1 MYGMNMNMRRLLA
14 AGVCGLAISTSAFA
28 QEGAG
33 AASAESEVSK
43 DDGAL
48 GEIVVTARRRTEALS
63 DVPVSVTAFSQEGLD
78 RIGARDVD
86 DITRLTPGVQFERD
100 SFGASNRSSISIRGI
115 NSTVGANTVGVYLD
129 DTPIQVRNIYFSST
143 NAYPRLFDLDRVEI
157 LRGPQGTLFGAGSQ
171 GGTVR
176 FISPAPNLSETQIY
190 GRGEI
195 ATTRHG
201 SGSYEAG
208 LAVGVPLVTDK
219 VAIRASGWHRRDGG
233 WIDRV
238 DVYNPDSVLEKNANH
253 SEATVGR
260 IAMAFAPTENLTI
273 TPSFLYQQERSNGG
287 SGYWMS
293 LSDPK
298 EGIYRNASN
307 LGSRGKDRFG
317 IAALSLDWEL
327 GGVDLVT
334 NTSFFKRNSDF
345 LPDYT
350 GTVSSTIVGT
360 SLPPVPGFT
369 AQGYWLDDQKNFT
382 QEVRLQSNDPSARL
396 SWVVGGFYSHSKQ
409 QARQLI
415 EARQLDR
422 LLSYLIGVPVT
433 VEDVFGTPLVDDEFA
448 YITDDRT
455 TDEQIA
461 GFGQLDYKLTDRLT
475 VTAGLRVSY
484 TKFSFVSAT
493 DGPYFGQ
500 SSVPGSTSQ
509 TPVTPKF
516 GLSYETAGD
525 GLLYANVSK
534 GFRVGG
540 AQRPAPVTCAADLAE
555 LGIDQIPRTYGSDTV
570 WAYEVGAKGALFDRK
585 LQAEASVFQ
594 LDWKN
599 IQRSVALTQ
608 CNLSYIDNLGAARS
622 RGFDFSLTARPVPP
636 LTLGL
641 AVSYTNAKYT
651 EDVPVAAPLFIVRDG
666 DTLGNRPWTVY
677 VNGQYDFPLGSGEG
691 YIRADYSYESRNK
704 QAPRPDRVDY
714 DPAIPRPPE
723 THLVALRAGSKF
735 NDLDVSVF
743 VDNLFDSKTN
753 FSLNR
758 DTRNS
763 PIFFGGSFR
772 PRTIGLTVTYRR

>member
-86 DITRLTPGVQFERD
+86 DITLLTPGVQFERD

-273 TPSFLYQQERSNGG
+273 TP
-287 SGYWMS
+287 
-293 LSDPK
+293 
-298 EGIYRNASN
+298 
-307 LGSRGKDRFG
+307 
-317 IAALSLDWEL
+317 
-327 GGVDLVT
+327 
-334 NTSFFKRNSDF
+334 
-345 LPDYT
+345 
-350 GTVSSTIVGT
+350 
-360 SLPPVPGFT
+360 
-369 AQGYWLDDQKNFT
+369 
-382 QEVRLQSNDPSARL
+382 
-396 SWVVGGFYSHSKQ
+396 
-409 QARQLI
+409 
-415 EARQLDR
+415 
-422 LLSYLIGVPVT
+422 
-433 VEDVFGTPLVDDEFA
+433 
-448 YITDDRT
+448 
-455 TDEQIA
+455 
-461 GFGQLDYKLTDRLT
+461 
-475 VTAGLRVSY
+475 
-484 TKFSFVSAT
+484 
-493 DGPYFGQ
+493 
-500 SSVPGSTSQ
+500 
-509 TPVTPKF
+509 
-516 GLSYETAGD
+516 
-525 GLLYANVSK
+525 
-534 GFRVGG
+534 
-540 AQRPAPVTCAADLAE
+540 
-555 LGIDQIPRTYGSDTV
+555 
-570 WAYEVGAKGALFDRK
+570 
-585 LQAEASVFQ
+585 
-594 LDWKN
+594 
-599 IQRSVALTQ
+599 
-608 CNLSYIDNLGAARS
+608 
-622 RGFDFSLTARPVPP
+622 
-636 LTLGL
+636 
-641 AVSYTNAKYT
+641 
-651 EDVPVAAPLFIVRDG
+651 
-666 DTLGNRPWTVY
+666 
-677 VNGQYDFPLGSGEG
+677 
-691 YIRADYSYESRNK
+691 
-704 QAPRPDRVDY
+704 
-714 DPAIPRPPE
+714 
-723 THLVALRAGSKF
+723 
-735 NDLDVSVF
+735 
-743 VDNLFDSKTN
+743 
-753 FSLNR
+753 
-758 DTRNS
+758 
-763 PIFFGGSFR
+763 
-772 PRTIGLTVTYRR
+772 

>member
-1 MYGMNMNMRRLLA
+1 MNRMTQNVRRLLA
-14 AGVCGLAISTSAFA
+14 AGVCGLAFSTSAFA
-28 QEGAG
+28 QEA
-33 AASAESEVSK
+33 AESVNAGRDANA
-43 DDGAL
+43 DDGAV
-48 GEIVVTARRRTEALS
+48 GEIVVTARRRAEALS
-63 DVPVSVTAFSQEGLD
+63 DVPVSVTAFSQDGLD

-100 SFGASNRSSISIRGI
+100 SFGAGNRSSISIRGI

-176 FISPAPNLSETQIY
+176 FISPAPDLNDTQIY
-190 GRGEI
+190 GRGEL
-195 ATTRHG
+195 AFTRHG
-201 SGSYEAG
+201 EASYEG
-208 LAVGVPLVTDK
+208 GIAVGVPLVTDK
-219 VAIRASGWHRRDGG
+219 IAVRASGWHRRDGG

-238 DVYNPDSVLEKNANH
+238 DVYDPDTVLEKNANH

-260 IAMAFAPTENLTI
+260 IAMTFAPTESLTI
-273 TPSFLYQQERSNGG
+273 TPSVLYQEERSNGG
-287 SGYWMS
+287 GGYWVS
-293 LSDPK
+293 LSDPDA
-298 EGIYRNASN
+298 GIYRNASN

-317 IAALSLDWEL
+317 IAALALNWEL
-327 GGVDLVT
+327 GSVDIVT

-345 LPDYT
+345 FPDYT
-350 GTVSSTIVGT
+350 GTVSSTLLGT

-382 QEVRLQSNDPSARL
+382 QEIRLQSNDPSGRL
-396 SWVVGGFYSHSKQ
+396 SWVIGGFYSHSKQ
-409 QARQLI
+409 RARQLI
-415 EARQLDR
+415 EGRQLDR
-422 LLSYLIGVPVT
+422 LLTYLVGAPVA
-433 VEDVFGTPLVDDEFA
+433 VEDIFGTPLVDGEFA
-448 YITDDRT
+448 YITDDST

-461 GFGQLDYKLTDRLT
+461 GFGQLDYKLTDRFT
-475 VTAGLRVSY
+475 VTGGLRVSY

-500 SSVPGSTSQ
+500 SSVPGATSQ
-509 TPVTPKF
+509 TPITPKF
-516 GLSYETAGD
+516 GVSYETAGD

-540 AQRPAPVTCAADLAE
+540 AQRPAPVTCAADLAA
-555 LGIDQIPRTYGSDTV
+555 LGIDQIPRTYGSDSV
-570 WAYEVGAKGALFDRK
+570 WAYEVGAKGSFLDRK
-585 LQAEASVFQ
+585 VQAEASVFQ

-599 IQRSVALTQ
+599 IQRSVALPQ

-622 RGFDFSLTARPVPP
+622 RGFDLSLTARPVPS

-651 EDVPVAAPLFIVRDG
+651 KDVPVAAPLFIVRDG

-677 VNGQYDFPLGSGEG
+677 LNGQYDFPLGSGEA
-691 YIRADYSYESRNK
+691 YVRADYSYESRNK
-704 QAPRPDRVDY
+704 QAPFPDRVDY

-723 THLVALRAGSKF
+723 THLVTLRAGSKF
-735 NDLDVSVF
+735 DGLDVSVF

-753 FSLNR
+753 FGLSR
-758 DTRNS
+758 DTRTS

-772 PRTIGLTVTYRR
+772 PRTIGLTVSYRR